1 MLKKSQASLKDE
13 NSMIVIKE
21 NVYDTDNDF
30 GSYYFDA
37 EDNSVIRSKE
47 QFTRIFDE
55 AGLKIKY

>member
-47 QFTRIFDE
+47 QF
-55 AGLKIKY
+55 